1 MLKNAE
7 SRCQQLYQDLMDSK
21 KEAFQNH
28 SQMQQ
33 KIEEAQEVISK
44 QLAVID
50 TLNQKLSQV
59 KDLSNQQDFTWG

>member
-1 MLKNAE
+1 
-7 SRCQQLYQDLMDSK
+7 
-21 KEAFQNH
+21 
-28 SQMQQ
+28 MQQ

-59 KDLSNQQDFTWG
+59 KDLYNQQDFTWG